1 MSLIEPLNTPH
12 RARLTVA
19 DFLVLDRSGAFDRY
33 AKTELIGGR
42 SSAALRTV
50 GSDLRL
56 TIEVAV
62 RIDAENLPEPD
73 MILTSFRGEGP
84 VPCETVALVVEV
96 SDTTLRSDLGKKA
109 GLYAAG
115 KIAESWVVGRR
126 PADREDVAA
135 RRCRLCAAR
144 RGGLGGR
151 DRMRDDC
158 WAAGGD
164 AGALNSVSCP
174 GTAPENRF

>member
-84 VPCETVALVVEV
+84 VPCETVALAVEV

-109 GLYAAG
+109 GLYPAG
-115 KIAESWVVGRR
+115 KIAESWVVGL
-126 PADREDVAA
+126 AA
-135 RRCRLCAAR
+135 RRIVK
-144 RGGLGGR
+144 
-151 DRMRDDC
+151 M
-158 WAAGGD
+158 WQPGD
-164 AGALNSVSCP
+164 AGCAQRDEVALGEEIACAT
-174 GTAPENRF
+174 TAGLRVETRGL